1 MVASFLVSAPS
12 VAQVDDALDEL
23 VNQFSDPLS
32 FLREL
37 VQNAIDAGSH
47 EVEITTSFEPKGE
60 AGTAVVAVSDWGGG
74 MSREIIETK
83 LTRLFSSKKDGD
95 RTKIGKF
102 GIGFVSVFAIGPEV
116 VCVDTARD
124 GEAWRV
130 LFDEKRAFRLL
141 RLDEPIEGTTIRVYK
156 SMSPQEFSG
165 FEVAVRKTVTY
176 WCKHAVCDIRVDG
189 EPIAVPFAYTNPCS
203 VEHDDGYSR
212 ISASHP
218 AGTETFLGLYNGG
231 LTLVE
236 LGESPHPG
244 VLVRAWSPHLEHTL
258 TRDAVIED
266 EGHGRVMEA
275 IADTVYGPLAQR
287 AFENLEAELHSVVPT
302 PWRNHHH
309 ACVRWHVER
318 GLRRQTRDAVADRVV
333 ALTPAGERLS
343 LGQLLDGVADDVLFI
358 TSTPGPLSD
367 AVRAAGKTVAHAG
380 LVAEDGGL
388 LRSIGRYGG
397 GFSVD
402 ALEAHWALPLP
413 LRDSSEH
420 AALDPLAEATRT
432 VFREA
437 GHKVSQVR
445 FGHFDYLGSS
455 LAAEVAVSQED
466 PFSLT
471 PLSEVK
477 TLGRGFFARSR
488 PVVVNADHPATQALG
503 PLAQRDLPLAAYML
517 AKLFFV
523 GSGLT
528 PSMDGELAIAAHE
541 LESR

>member
-1 MVASFLVSAPS
+1 MSAPS
-12 VAQVDDALDEL
+12 VAPVDDALDEL

-47 EVEITTSFEPKGE
+47 EVEIATSFEAKAEG
-60 AGTAVVAVSDWGGG
+60 GTAVIAVSDWGGG

-83 LTRLFSSKKDGD
+83 LTRLFSSQKDGD

-130 LFDEKRAFRLL
+130 LFDESRAFRLL

-156 SMSPQEFSG
+156 SMSAEEYGG
-165 FEVAVRKTVTY
+165 FAVAVRRTVTF
-176 WCKHAVCDIRVDG
+176 WCKHALCDIRVDG
-189 EPIAVPFAYTNPCS
+189 EPIAVPFPYANPCS

-212 ISASHP
+212 IAASHP
-218 AGTETFLGLYNGG
+218 TGNETFLGLYNGG

-236 LGESPHPG
+236 RNESPHAG

-266 EGHGRVMEA
+266 EGHARVLEA
-275 IADTVYGPLAQR
+275 IADTVHGALAER
-287 AFENLEAELHSVVPT
+287 AFENLEAELRSSVPT
-302 PWRNHHH
+302 ALRDHHH
-309 ACVRWHVER
+309 RCVGWHLGN
-318 GLRRQTRDAVADRVV
+318 GLRPNIRKAVAQRTV
-333 ALTPAGERLS
+333 ALSPKAAPLTLDRLM
-343 LGQLLDGVADDVLFI
+343 GGIPDDLLLV
-358 TSTPGPLSD
+358 TRTQSPLSD
-367 AVRAAGKTVAHAG
+367 AVEAKGIVVARAG
-380 LVAEDGGL
+380 LDTGAGL
-388 LRSIGRYGG
+388 LLAKLGRFGAGY
-397 GFSVD
+397 SVA

-413 LRDSSEH
+413 LRDASEH
-420 AALDPLAEATRT
+420 AALDPLGNAVRK

-437 GHKVSQVR
+437 GHKVSEVH
-445 FGHFDYLGSS
+445 FGHFDYPGSS
-455 LAAEVAVSQED
+455 LARRVAIAQQNPFELSPLKEV
-466 PFSLT
+466 T
-471 PLSEVK
+471 

-488 PVVVNADHPATQALG
+488 PVVINADHPATAALI

-528 PSMDGELAIAAHE
+528 PTIDGELAAAAHQ
-541 LESR
+541 LEAR

>member
-1 MVASFLVSAPS
+1 MSAPS

-83 LTRLFSSKKDGD
+83 LTRLFSSQKDGD

-156 SMSPQEFSG
+156 SMSAQEFSG
-165 FEVAVRKTVTY
+165 FELAVRKTVTY

-189 EPIAVPFAYTNPCS
+189 HPIAVPFTYSNPCS

-212 ISASHP
+212 IAASHP
-218 AGTETFLGLYNGG
+218 AGADTFLGLYNGG

-236 LGESPHPG
+236 LGKSPHPG
-244 VLVRAWSPHLEHTL
+244 ILVRAWSPHLEHTL

-266 EGHGRVMEA
+266 EGHARVMEA
-275 IADTVYGPLAQR
+275 IADTVHGPLAMR
-287 AFENLEAELHSVVPT
+287 AFETLETELQNTIPS
-302 PWRNHHH
+302 PWRNHLH
-309 ACVRWHVER
+309 ACVRWHVEN
-318 GLRRQTRDAVADRVV
+318 GLRPRTRDAVADRTV
-333 ALTPAGERLS
+333 ALTPTGRRLS
-343 LGQLLDGVADDVLFI
+343 FGRLLKGVEDDTVFA
-358 TSTPGPLSD
+358 TRTRGPLSD
-367 AVRAAGKTVAHAG
+367 AVEAAGKTVAHAG
-380 LVAEDGGL
+380 ILAEDGAL
-388 LRSIGRYGG
+388 LRSLGRFGA
-397 GFSVD
+397 GFAFDV
-402 ALEAHWALPLP
+402 LESHWALPLP
-413 LRDSSEH
+413 LRDASEH
-420 AALDPLAEATRT
+420 AALDPLAEATRS
-432 VFREA
+432 VFAEA
-437 GHKVSQVR
+437 GHKVSEVR
-445 FGHFDYLGSS
+445 FGHFDYPGSS
-455 LAAEVAVSQED
+455 LAAQVAVSQAD

-471 PLSEVK
+471 PLQDLK

-488 PVVVNADHPATQALG
+488 PVIVNADHPATQALG

-528 PSMDGELAIAAHE
+528 PRIDGELAVAAHE
-541 LESR
+541 LEAP